1 MANGRRA
8 WPTAGGRGQRERGV
22 VLCPRP
28 AAVGPA
34 GSSMAGACPHGP
46 GPHGPGGRRRLRE
59 DGVRTHTSAEQVRG
73 DRLWGRGVRDWG
85 LRGRTA
91 GAEVL
96 RREGPGGLRGWGVE
110 VLMGPGSEGALG
122 LGAEVLGAVGL
133 GSVGPGAEGAVGPG
147 SVGLRGLRE
156 LWGWDLWGQGLRGLW
171 G

>member
-1 MANGRRA
+1 MANG
-8 WPTAGGRGQRERGV
+8 GGRGYPERGV

-34 GSSMAGACPHGP
+34 GNSMAGASPHGP

-73 DRLWGRGVRDWG
+73 ERLWGRGWGDCG

-96 RREGPGGLRGWGVE
+96 LCEGPGALRG
-110 VLMGPGSEGALG
+110 
-122 LGAEVLGAVGL
+122 
-133 GSVGPGAEGAVGPG
+133 
-147 SVGLRGLRE
+147 
-156 LWGWDLWGQGLRGLW
+156 
-171 G
+171 

>member
-8 WPTAGGRGQRERGV
+8 GPTAGGRGQRERGV

-96 RREGPGGLRGWGVE
+96 RREGPGAVE
-110 VLMGPGSEGALG
+110 VPFALRNALSAQLRLSVQKSPGC
-122 LGAEVLGAVGL
+122 VGL
-133 GSVGPGAEGAVGPG
+133 
-147 SVGLRGLRE
+147 
-156 LWGWDLWGQGLRGLW
+156 
-171 G
+171 

>member
-1 MANGRRA
+1 M
-8 WPTAGGRGQRERGV
+8 
-22 VLCPRP
+22 
-28 AAVGPA
+28 
-34 GSSMAGACPHGP
+34 
-46 GPHGPGGRRRLRE
+46 
-59 DGVRTHTSAEQVRG
+59 RTHTSAEQVRG

-122 LGAEVLGAVGL
+122 
-133 GSVGPGAEGAVGPG
+133 PGAEGLGAVGPG